1 MAFTCDRCGKSRK
14 GGEERE
20 RERESMCVCARVR
33 VCVCEPSTPRSP
45 SERVLG
51 RLRWLGTSPSNLTR
65 PPPSTST
72 TSCGLTVSRAG
83 GRTIRDVNPL
93 ALAKGTIFAQ
103 CSHCEKYHQ
112 LVDNL
117 ELIEEYNLK
126 DEE

>member
-1 MAFTCDRCGKSRK
+1 
-14 GGEERE
+14 
-20 RERESMCVCARVR
+20 MCVCVR
-33 VCVCEPSTPRSP
+33 ACVCVCVCVCACEPSTPRSTP
-45 SERVLG
+45 ERVWG
-51 RLRWLGTSPSNLTR
+51 RLRRLGTSQCNLTR